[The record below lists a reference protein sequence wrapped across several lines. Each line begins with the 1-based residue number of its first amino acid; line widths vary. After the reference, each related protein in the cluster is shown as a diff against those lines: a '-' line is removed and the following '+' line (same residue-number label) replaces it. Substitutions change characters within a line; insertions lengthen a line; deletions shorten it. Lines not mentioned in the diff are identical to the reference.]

1 MSYAT
6 PAQLKAFI
14 GTSGNVNPISDAD
27 LTELLTHSYNEIN
40 AKLIAEDVSI
50 PASSDSLKAA
60 ELNLTI
66 NRVLTRGK
74 IDNTLT
80 DGEGSAGDY
89 AVYDLDS
96 SVYLFYTRG
105 WEIVDLYIQNAVR
118 DITEPRDIIKV
129 NG

>member
-1 MSYAT
+1 MSYSTVAE
-6 PAQLKAFI
+6 LKAFI
-14 GTSGNVNPISDAD
+14 GTTANVSGILDAD
-27 LTELLTHSYNEIN
+27 LTILLNHSMHEID
-40 AKLIAEDVSI
+40 AKLVAEDVSI

-60 ELNLTI
+60 ELNLTL
-66 NRVLTRGK
+66 NRVVTRGK

-96 SVYLFYTRG
+96 SIYIFYTRG
-105 WEIVDLYIQNAVR
+105 WEIVDMYIKDARR
-118 DITEPRDIIKV
+118 DVMESRDIIKV

>member
-6 PAQLKAFI
+6 ITELKAFI
-14 GTSGNVNPISDAD
+14 GTTANVSAISDPD
-27 LTELLTHSYNEIN
+27 LTTLLLHSKYEID
-40 AKLIAEDVSI
+40 AKLTSEDVAI

-96 SVYLFYTRG
+96 SVYLFYARG
-105 WEIVDLYIQNAVR
+105 WEIVDMYIKAALR
-118 DITEPRDIIKV
+118 DVTESRDIIKV
-129 NG
+129 N